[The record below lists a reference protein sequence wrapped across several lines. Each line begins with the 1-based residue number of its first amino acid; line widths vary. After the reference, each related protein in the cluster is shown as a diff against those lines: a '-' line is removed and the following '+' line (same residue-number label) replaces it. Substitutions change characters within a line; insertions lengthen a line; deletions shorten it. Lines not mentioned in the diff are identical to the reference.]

1 MYHKKTLDK
10 IISISKDVKPPLY
23 RFLKKSQCK
32 RIDGYSHIMAKTTTL
47 KIFFLPSAIR
57 YLMIRIITH
66 KDYDYLY
73 PCLRFLEH

>member
-1 MYHKKTLDK
+1 MGTVILWQKQRHL
-10 IISISKDVKPPLY
+10 
-23 RFLKKSQCK
+23 RF
-32 RIDGYSHIMAKTTTL
+32 
-47 KIFFLPSAIR
+47 FFLPSAIR